1 MTCEKISKS
10 YSLVKLLDGVDYS
23 IDSADKIGLIGVNG
37 TGKSTF
43 LKILVGIETPDT
55 GQIMTMKN
63 LKINYL
69 EQEQDFSGDHTV
81 LEQIFGSR
89 SETMTIIRR
98 YEHAMQALSNTPHDS
113 TLQREFD
120 TLSSLMASKQLF
132 DLEFQVKSILN
143 SLGIE
148 NFDAKIGTLS
158 GGQKK
163 RVALAEALV
172 TPCDLLVLD
181 EPTNHLDSK
190 TILWLETYLKQRS
203 GALIMITHDR
213 YFLDRIVN
221 KTIELSLGKLYEY
234 MGNYEYFIEKK
245 SERMALEASMS
256 QKQKNM
262 YKREL
267 AWMRAGVQA
276 RSTKSKSRIQRF
288 QILKSEMKNDTDL
301 ALTIEVGFSR
311 LGGKIIE
318 IKDLGMSFGNKVLF
332 EHFEYF
338 FAQNDRIGIVGDNG
352 VGKSTLLNLV
362 SGNLKQTSGTID
374 IGSTVKLAY
383 FTQDFDDFTDIDQRA
398 IEYIREIA
406 EYVTTPSGY
415 KISASELM
423 ETFLFTTD
431 LQWTPIQKL
440 SGGERRRLQ
449 LLGLLIGA
457 PNVLILD
464 EPTNNLDLDTLKVFE
479 QYLDQFQGVI
489 LCVSHDR
496 YFLDRICDKLFA
508 FENGVIKLVTTSYSD
523 YLEQLSFSEKET
535 NKGDSNQNNSNP
547 LNNNGGSL
555 KGNDESSRTERV
567 KVRKEKLTF
576 KEIKAL
582 EDLPKEIDALSEAL
596 DALEHQFAQNSSDF
610 EKLTA
615 LAAKKEHLETELLE
629 KMEQYEALLDK
640 ESALS
645 ALSEG
650 SEFL

>member
-1 MTCEKISKS
+1 MHLLTCEKISKS
-10 YSLVKLLDGVDYS
+10 YSLIKLIDAVDYS
-23 IDSADKIGLIGVNG
+23 IDSSDKIGLIGVNG

-43 LKILVGIETPDT
+43 LKILVGYESPDS

-69 EQEQDFSGDHTV
+69 EQEQNFSGDHTV

-89 SETMTIIRR
+89 SETMTLIRS
-98 YEHAMQALSNTPHDS
+98 YEQAMQALAQSPHDVE
-113 TLQREFD
+113 LQKSFD
-120 TLSSLMASKQLF
+120 TLSGLMTSKQLF
-132 DLEFQVKSILN
+132 DLEFQIKSILN

-148 NFDAKIGTLS
+148 DFDAKIATLS

-221 KTIELSLGKLYEY
+221 KTIELSRGKLFEY

-288 QILKSEMKNDTDL
+288 QILKSEMKNESDL
-301 ALTIEVGFSR
+301 ELNIEVGYSR

-318 IKDLGMSFGNKVLF
+318 IKDLGMAFGDKVLF

-338 FAQNDRIGIVGDNG
+338 FAQNDRLGIVGDNG
-352 VGKSTLLNLV
+352 VGKSTLLNIIA
-362 SGNLKQTSGTID
+362 GQLKQTSGTID
-374 IGSTVKLAY
+374 IGSTVKTAY
-383 FTQDFDDFTDIDQRA
+383 FTQDFDDFADVNQRA

-423 ETFLFTTD
+423 ETFLFTSD

-496 YFLDRICDKLFA
+496 YFLDRICDRLFA
-508 FENGVIKLVTTSYSD
+508 FEKGVINLVTTSYSD
-523 YLEQLSFSEKET
+523 YLDQQALTDRLKPVKNDLAQSKAVPNSEDASK
-535 NKGDSNQNNSNP
+535 
-547 LNNNGGSL
+547 
-555 KGNDESSRTERV
+555 TERS
-567 KVRKEKLTF
+567 KIRKDKLSF

-582 EDLPKEIDALSEAL
+582 EDLPIDIEALSEAL
-596 DALEHQFAQNSSDF
+596 DALDHQFTQNASDF

-615 LAAKKEHLETELLE
+615 LATKKEHLETQLLE
-629 KMEQYEALLDK
+629 KMEQYEVLLDK
-640 ESALS
+640 ENTILS
-645 ALSEG
+645 S
-650 SEFL
+650 

>member
-1 MTCEKISKS
+1 MHLMTCEKISKS

-23 IDSADKIGLIGVNG
+23 IDSNDKIGLIGING

-43 LKILVGIETPDT
+43 LKILVGIETPDS

-69 EQEQDFSGDHTV
+69 EQEQDFFGEHTV

-98 YEHAMQALSNTPHDS
+98 YEHAMQALSLTPNDE

-143 SLGIE
+143 ALGIE
-148 NFDAKIGTLS
+148 DYDAKIGTLS

-190 TILWLETYLKQRS
+190 TILWLETFLKQRS

-213 YFLDRIVN
+213 YFLDRIVG
-221 KTIELSLGKLYEY
+221 KTIELSRGKLYEY

-301 ALTIEVGFSR
+301 ELNIEVGYSR

-318 IKDLGMSFGNKVLF
+318 VKDLGMAFGDKVLF

-338 FAQNDRIGIVGDNG
+338 FTQNDRIGIVGDNG
-352 VGKSTLLNLV
+352 VGKSTLLNLIA
-362 SGNLKQTSGTID
+362 GTLKQTSGIID
-374 IGSTVKLAY
+374 IGSTVKRAY
-383 FTQDFDDFTDIDQRA
+383 FTQDFDDFADVDQRA

-423 ETFLFTTD
+423 ETFLFTSD

-449 LLGLLIGA
+449 LLRLLIGA

-496 YFLDRICDKLFA
+496 YFLDRICDRLFA
-508 FENGVIKLVTTSYSD
+508 FENGVISLVTTSYSD
-523 YLEQLSFSEKET
+523 YLEQQTLIENMKAT
-535 NKGDSNQNNSNP
+535 KGDSGLSPGSNDAT
-547 LNNNGGSL
+547 
-555 KGNDESSRTERV
+555 KTERI

-582 EDLPKEIDALSEAL
+582 EDLPKEIEGLSEDL
-596 DALEHQFAQNSSDF
+596 DALEHQFVQNASDF

-615 LAAKKEHLETELLE
+615 LQAKKEHLENQLLE
-629 KMEQYEALLDK
+629 KMEQYEVLLEK
-640 ESALS
+640 ENTLS
-645 ALSEG
+645 AFSEG
-650 SEFL
+650 SEF

>member
-1 MTCEKISKS
+1 MHIMTCENISKS

-23 IDSADKIGLIGVNG
+23 IDSNDKIGLIGING

-43 LKILVGIETPDT
+43 LKILVGIESPDS

-69 EQEQDFSGDHTV
+69 EQEQDFHGDHTV
-81 LEQIFGSR
+81 IEQIFGSR
-89 SETMTIIRR
+89 SETMTIIRQ
-98 YEHAMQALSNTPHDS
+98 YELAMQALSIAPNDTA
-113 TLQREFD
+113 LQREFD
-120 TLSSLMASKQLF
+120 TLSGLMASKHLF

-143 SLGIE
+143 SLGIA
-148 NFDAKIGTLS
+148 NFEAKIATLS

-172 TPCDLLVLD
+172 MPCDLLVLD

-190 TILWLETYLKQRS
+190 TILWLENYLKQRS

-221 KTIELSLGKLYEY
+221 KTIELSRGKLYEY

-288 QILKSEMKNDTDL
+288 QMLKSEMKNDTDL
-301 ALTIEVGFSR
+301 DLTIEVGYSR

-318 IKDLGMSFGNKVLF
+318 IKDLGMAFGDKVLF

-352 VGKSTLLNLV
+352 VGKSTLLNLIA
-362 SGNLKQTSGTID
+362 GNLKQTSGTID

-383 FTQDFDDFTDIDQRA
+383 FTQDFDDFDDVDQRA

-423 ETFLFTTD
+423 ETFLFTSD

-457 PNVLILD
+457 PNVLVLD

-496 YFLDRICDKLFA
+496 YFLDRVCDKMFA
-508 FENGVIKLVTTSYSD
+508 FENGEIKLVTTSYSD
-523 YLEQLSFSEKET
+523 YLEQLVLTENSKSS
-535 NKGDSNQNNSNP
+535 KGDLGQRPSNS
-547 LNNNGGSL
+547 
-555 KGNDESSRTERV
+555 DEATKTERV

-596 DALEHQFAQNSSDF
+596 DALEHQFSQNASDF

-615 LAAKKEHLETELLE
+615 LQAKKEHLETELLE
-629 KMEQYEALLDK
+629 KMEQYEVLLEKENALN
-640 ESALS
+640 

-650 SEFL
+650 SEF

>member
-1 MTCEKISKS
+1 MHLMTCENISKS

-23 IDSADKIGLIGVNG
+23 IDSSDKIGLIGING
-37 TGKSTF
+37 AGKSTF
-43 LKILVGIETPDT
+43 LKILVGIESPDS

-98 YEHAMQALSNTPHDS
+98 YEHVMQALSFAPHDV

-120 TLSSLMASKQLF
+120 TLSGLMASKQLF
-132 DLEFQVKSILN
+132 DLEFQIKSILN

-148 NFDAKIGTLS
+148 NFEAKIGTLS

-190 TILWLETYLKQRS
+190 TILWLENYLKQRS

-221 KTIELSLGKLYEY
+221 KTIELSRGKLYEY

-288 QILKSEMKNDTDL
+288 QILKSEMKNDTDQD
-301 ALTIEVGFSR
+301 LTIEVGYSR

-318 IKDLGMSFGNKVLF
+318 IKDLGMAFGDKVLF

-352 VGKSTLLNLV
+352 VGKSTLLNLIA
-362 SGNLKQTSGTID
+362 GNLKQTSGSID

-383 FTQDFDDFTDIDQRA
+383 FTQDFDDFADADQRA

-423 ETFLFTTD
+423 ETFLFTSD

-457 PNVLILD
+457 PNVLVLD

-479 QYLDQFQGVI
+479 QYLDQFQGII

-496 YFLDRICDKLFA
+496 YFLDRVCDKMFA

-523 YLEQLSFSEKET
+523 YLEQLVLTENSKSS
-535 NKGDSNQNNSNP
+535 KGDLGLSQFKSNVSITDAT
-547 LNNNGGSL
+547 
-555 KGNDESSRTERV
+555 KTERT

-582 EDLPKEIDALSEAL
+582 EDLPNEIDALSETL
-596 DALEHQFAQNSSDF
+596 DALEIQFAQNASDF

-615 LAAKKEHLETELLE
+615 LQAKKEHLEMQLLE
-629 KMEQYEALLDK
+629 KMEQYEVLLEK
-640 ESALS
+640 ENDINSI
-645 ALSEG
+645 
-650 SEFL
+650 